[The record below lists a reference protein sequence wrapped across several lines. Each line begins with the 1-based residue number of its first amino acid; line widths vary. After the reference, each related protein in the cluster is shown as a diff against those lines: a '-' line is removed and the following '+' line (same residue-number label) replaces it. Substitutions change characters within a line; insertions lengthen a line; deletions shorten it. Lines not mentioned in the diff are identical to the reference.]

1 MRSGVGGLNRRQV
14 GADYEAVAA
23 DYLIGQGY
31 KVLERN
37 YRSRAGE
44 VDLIAEKDGVIVYAE
59 IKFRRD
65 GRFGDPLE
73 AVDLRKQRRISRA
86 AAAHYEQWGAPY
98 GKACRFDVIGIYG
111 DGTIRHIENAF
122 DYRG

>member
-1 MRSGVGGLNRRQV
+1 MERPNKRRI
-14 GADYEAVAA
+14 GADHEEAAA
-23 DYLIGQGY
+23 RYLEAQGY
-31 KVLERN
+31 KILKRN
-37 YRSRAGE
+37 YRIRAGE
-44 VDLIAEKDGVIVYAE
+44 VDIIAEKEDVIVYAE

-86 AAAHYEQWGAPY
+86 AAVHYETWGAPF

-122 DYRG
+122 DYQD